1 MQSCAMIIADAI
13 GLRDCLAVSI
23 GTFDANRIKGI
34 HNGLS
39 VIAACG
45 IIQGGSKSVGS
56 AEESQEKRQE
66 DRGEFFEHTRTFFL

>member
-1 MQSCAMIIADAI
+1 MRSRTMIIADAI
-13 GLRDCLAVSI
+13 GLRNHLTVSI

-34 HNGLS
+34 HDGLS